1 MHLRRRIPGLT
12 VGHGAHLDFGAGI
25 GSLFLRVIVLG
36 ALPVVVGFVLL
47 RGFLGEPSRRTTAWV
62 MGTAAAVV
70 GMELLLSGGLNL
82 PEQVVPLL
90 LAVLALPMYLILS
103 RDERFARPV
112 GLVRGLA
119 PLVFG
124 TLAVFALVQLGA
136 GWFAGAGPDRTATLL
151 HTGVL
156 LGVVALVW
164 FAAARPRGRPATV
177 ATRVGAALLAM
188 ALLGG
193 SAQAIILRPSEP
205 VPGIATEAQ
214 LEIGRGFVD
223 VVVVPNLPGRNLV
236 HVGSATASVGTSEDD
251 LTRVRPSPDAIGGW
265 LDIELPA
272 GRSEVW
278 VRDAGLVDSVTT
290 DTGGAGTAP
299 QGLSGAD
306 GPECASA
313 LLGRMVVLGADSD
326 GVRCPSE
333 QLDPADAEALRE
345 TVASLDESGH
355 RRVAAIGDKSP
366 RGLAATR
373 TVAAASAARGIELV
387 PPGVA
392 GVPLLVTSGWSDAGT
407 LLRRVADGD
416 LPANGTYL
424 APWLFTEPLLAI
436 DAGHHIEV
444 RFDRDGESYQRY
456 RTELRIDYPTQ
467 PASAAGYGA
476 WLSAFSERRRS
487 DPAT

>member
-1 MHLRRRIPGLT
+1 M
-12 VGHGAHLDFGAGI
+12 
-25 GSLFLRVIVLG
+25 FLRIIVLG

-90 LAVLALPMYLILS
+90 LAALALPLYLILS

-119 PLVFG
+119 PAVFA
-124 TLAVFALVQLGA
+124 TLAVFAVVQLGA
-136 GWFAGAGPDRTATLL
+136 GWLAGAGPERTATVL

-156 LGVVALVW
+156 LGLVALVW
-164 FAAARPRGRPATV
+164 FAAARPRSRPATV
-177 ATRVGAALLAM
+177 ATRAGAALLAM
-188 ALLGG
+188 ALLAG
-193 SAQAIILRPSEP
+193 SAQAILLRPPEP
-205 VPGIATEAQ
+205 VPGIATAAQ
-214 LEIGRGFVD
+214 LETGRGFVD

-251 LTRVRPSPDAIGGW
+251 LTRVRPSPGATGGW
-265 LDIELPA
+265 VAIELPA

-278 VRDAGLVDSVTT
+278 VQDAGRVDSVTT

-299 QGLSGAD
+299 EALAGAD

-313 LLGRMVVLGADSD
+313 LLGRMVVLGAVSD

-333 QLDPADAEALRE
+333 QLDPADAEVLRE
-345 TVASLDESGH
+345 TLTSLAEQGH
-355 RRVAAIGDKSP
+355 RRVAEVGDRSP

-373 TVAAASAARGIELV
+373 TVAAAAAARGIELV
-387 PPGVA
+387 PPGA
-392 GVPLLVTSGWSDAGT
+392 TGVPLLVTSGWSDAGT
-407 LLRRVADGD
+407 SLRRVADGD
-416 LPANGTYL
+416 LPASGTYL
-424 APWLFTEPLLAI
+424 APWLFTEPLLDI
-436 DAGHHIEV
+436 DAGRVGV
-444 RFDRDGESYQRY
+444 RFDAATESFQRY
-456 RTELRIDYPTQ
+456 RSELRADYPTQ
-467 PASAAGYGA
+467 PASAAGYEA
-476 WLSAFSERRRS
+476 WRAALSERRRT
-487 DPAT
+487 DPSTVD